1 MLNTLNEYLLLNV
14 DSKKKVFSQSSTL
27 NMSLIRVNREA
38 AWQRNTNSELQLS
51 LLCREEKKVKSLSD
65 LVGFGQKNLCRFV
78 TEIWAQPQILDLV
91 LVIFSAVI
99 PSPVVVS
106 SWQLRFGNLT
116 PDKLK
121 GKENQTTWSN
131 IFVFLARRTSLQ
143 SLRLSKLTEMMLKT
157 EKKRWNY
164 PLKLLILNIMEAETG
179 CELRNVTRHLVLLS
193 LGTCLEGTAPR
204 SMT

>member
-1 MLNTLNEYLLLNV
+1 MLNTLNEYLLPNV

-116 PDKLK
+116 PNKIK

>member
-1 MLNTLNEYLLLNV
+1 MTEEHKLRASAFVTV
-14 DSKKKVFSQSSTL
+14 SGWKKTK
-27 NMSLIRVNREA
+27 
-38 AWQRNTNSELQLS
+38 
-51 LLCREEKKVKSLSD
+51 KSLSD

-78 TEIWAQPQILDLV
+78 TEIWAQPQIPDLV

-116 PDKLK
+116 PNKLK
-121 GKENQTTWSN
+121 GEENQTTWSN

>member
-1 MLNTLNEYLLLNV
+1 MYPLNKYLLLNV
-14 DSKKKVFSQSSTL
+14 DRKKKFFHSRLHWT
-27 NMSLIRVNREA
+27 SLIRVNREA

-51 LLCREEKKVKSLSD
+51 LLCRDEKKLKKLKNLSD
-65 LVGFGQKNLCRFV
+65 LVGFGQKNCRFV
-78 TEIWAQPQILDLV
+78 TEIWAQPQIPDLV

-116 PDKLK
+116 PNKLK
-121 GKENQTTWSN
+121 GEENQTTWSN

-164 PLKLLILNIMEAETG
+164 PLRLLILNIMEAETG

>member
-1 MLNTLNEYLLLNV
+1 MLNTLNEYLLPNV

-78 TEIWAQPQILDLV
+78 TEIWAQPQIPDLV

-116 PDKLK
+116 PNKLK
-121 GKENQTTWSN
+121 GEENQTTWSN

>member
-1 MLNTLNEYLLLNV
+1 MLNTLNEYLLPNV

-78 TEIWAQPQILDLV
+78 TEIWAQPQIQDLV

-121 GKENQTTWSN
+121 GEENQTTWSN

>member
-1 MLNTLNEYLLLNV
+1 MLNTLNEYLLPNV

-65 LVGFGQKNLCRFV
+65 LVGFGQKTLCRFV

-116 PDKLK
+116 PNKIK

>member
-1 MLNTLNEYLLLNV
+1 MLNTLNEYLLPNV

-78 TEIWAQPQILDLV
+78 TEIWAQPQIPDLV

-116 PDKLK
+116 PNKLK
-121 GKENQTTWSN
+121 GEENQTTWSN

-179 CELRNVTRHLVLLS
+179 CKLRNVTRHLV
-193 LGTCLEGTAPR
+193 
-204 SMT
+204 

>member
-1 MLNTLNEYLLLNV
+1 MYALNKYLLLNV
-14 DSKKKVFSQSSTL
+14 DRKKTL

-78 TEIWAQPQILDLV
+78 TEIWAQPQIPDLV

-116 PDKLK
+116 PNKLK
-121 GKENQTTWSN
+121 GEENQTTWSN

>member
-1 MLNTLNEYLLLNV
+1 MYTLNKYLLLNV

-116 PDKLK
+116 PNKIK

>member
-1 MLNTLNEYLLLNV
+1 MYTLNKYLLLNV

-193 LGTCLEGTAPR
+193 LRTCLEGTAPR

>member
-1 MLNTLNEYLLLNV
+1 MLNTLNEYLLPNV

-65 LVGFGQKNLCRFV
+65 LVGFGQKNCRFV
-78 TEIWAQPQILDLV
+78 TEIWAQPQIQDLV

-116 PDKLK
+116 PNKLK
-121 GKENQTTWSN
+121 GEENQTTWSN